1 MEIKNCCEVYN
12 VLTDGVHSRCNAANT
27 TVDCSEWLTALFI
40 SQLICLDGG
49 SVHCTSSALHP
60 LKNGIRHSNI
70 LSVYFKSTL
79 IITFELFNLYS
90 DYMIIFNV
98 EMVLTLF

>member
-1 MEIKNCCEVYN
+1 MKIENSCGVYH
-12 VLTDGVHSRCNAANT
+12 VLMDGVHSRCYAANT

-40 SQLICLDGG
+40 PQLICSDGG
-49 SVHCTSSALHP
+49 SLHCTFCALQP

-79 IITFELFNLYS
+79 IITFELINLYS

-98 EMVLTLF
+98 E